1 MLSTAAVTIGQ
12 VEKTECFQRQ
22 HTDLGSDP
30 LSAMYSL
37 TWGKLPEMFWA
48 SRFSTVE

>member
-12 VEKTECFQRQ
+12 SGEDRVFPTP
-22 HTDLGSDP
+22 DP